1 MTNNL
6 HQFID
11 KKNYK
16 SVPIDEGKSFKF
28 TCSKQCWDTCCREQN
43 AGLLQLSVYD
53 VYSLLTVRSDV
64 PVLDL
69 IQVKIDEETNL
80 PRAFIKWNSERV
92 CPNLNADS
100 TCSVYEHRPFACRV
114 FPLEAKFVI
123 DDKTNSIEV
132 KYAVKE
138 NVCFGFHKEANP
150 QDISLSKFLNKSNYE
165 NYLKF
170 EKIEIFNRDKWIK
183 KYPIKDLNPKKVHML
198 AQVLY
203 CLKDKVKDKN
213 AYFFDIYSEMLG
225 IPKRFKEVEEFTPG
239 ELSTLALEELA
250 PRFLEQFSNNG

>member
-6 HQFID
+6 HQFIN
-11 KKNYK
+11 KNYK
-16 SVPIDEGKSFKF
+16 SVPLDENNGFKF
-28 TCSKQCWDTCCREQN
+28 TCAKQCWDTCCREQN

-53 VYSLLTVRSDV
+53 VYSLLTIRPDI

-92 CPNLNADS
+92 CPNLNNEDG
-100 TCSVYEHRPFACRV
+100 TCSVYDHRPFACRI
-114 FPLEAKFVI
+114 FPLEAKFLI
-123 DDKTNSIEV
+123 NDKTNSITV
-132 KYAVKE
+132 NYSAKE

-150 QDISLSKFLNKSNYE
+150 QMKKLSEFLDTSNYE
-165 NYLKF
+165 DYLKF

-183 KYPIKDLNPKKVHML
+183 KHPIKDLNTKKVHML

-203 CLKDKVKDKN
+203 CLKDKVTDKN
-213 AYFFDIYSEMLG
+213 TYFFDIYSEMLK
-225 IPKRFKEVEEFTPG
+225 IPKRLKEVEEFTPE

-250 PRFLEQFSNNG
+250 PRFLEQFGNS